1 MGEDIQQQQQSLH
14 SEHLLTVTLRNKI
27 DDVRADLV
35 LPYGDCIVLSE
46 SWLGQEESKDDPSLQ
61 LGDYKLHLNNYGSG
75 KGLAVYYKEEKFT
88 PSQDYKTEHLQISIL
103 QSQDLCV
110 VGLYRS
116 DANKTLAATLKEVI
130 PADGSCLVTGDFN
143 ICSARYPDHD
153 VFLTLRSMGFKLL
166 NSEATHFRGG
176 HLDQAWLRSREENT
190 IQLYSPYYTCT
201 DHDALLFTLHDSQT
215 DQGDKYWIN
224 VAAIRPPRRLVLVD
238 KLWSH

>member
-201 DHDALLFTLHDSQT
+201 DHDALLFTMHDSRT
-215 DQGDKYWIN
+215 EQGDYYPLGGSICPN
-224 VAAIRPPRRLVLVD
+224 AICSL
-238 KLWSH
+238 